1 MLQAL
6 LARQNEPPTSLP
18 SAHNWEDSCV
28 RAKETIE
35 RHLEAYEEHR
45 TKRLRGAV
53 TVDEVPRLVDLIA
66 HRLAVGDAR
75 TIKETLADVP
85 PVILQNNIWR
95 WYAIPYPVL
104 RQTLLRLFHDV
115 AKEGGGSAE
124 FAADVHTN
132 IDEWIFSNE
141 KWLRDGNPVQWR
153 HGLVSLDDAEHVF
166 LDYILTKSERTI
178 TRPGPLPG
186 FELLCEARAAKI
198 SIQPS
203 TAMFKRNFY
212 RMSDGLLQNLD
223 WSNVLVAGGIIL
235 GTLLSSD
242 SSSTHLQDWR
252 SSDIDMY
259 IHGLS
264 PEDANKKIQ
273 HVFDAFSSNL
283 PPGTRTFVVRNMK
296 TITFHAKYPLRR
308 IQIVLKLVESPLEV
322 LLNFDLDICA
332 MGWDGSNVWM
342 LPRAAR
348 ALEIGSSV
356 FTMDLVRGH
365 YLSTRRASQPQRVF
379 KYANRG
385 YGIRFLPSYMAALQ
399 RVLQVPESGG
409 PPVPLD
415 MAGIADDT
423 RRWIDRWLAKSVHY
437 PLHMYTITPR
447 SLPGYS
453 LSGFAMFMRHVS
465 LWEMGQCR
473 RLNVRDDWGP
483 GASSYEERTEAATSP
498 DSEYPWNTGFSF
510 TGYRAHINQLNAAEV
525 EKWVRFDHL
534 ERLIQHGV
542 TSSAQISDA
551 VQRIACAPT
560 LDILLHSGFDIS
572 LPVILPCDFAVYA
585 NDLVSQAQAA
595 AGLKETKLLEPAV
608 RGFFNPLGSRG
619 MDKEGLFFWGVGREL
634 MWQQLDRRIDE
645 VFEAL
650 HAFRRAN
657 TEVDEERQ
665 ASCLLVELSKR
676 ELRGEESDEFLAFVQ
691 WVGKEPI
698 RLVIMTEQDQ

>member
-1 MLQAL
+1 
-6 LARQNEPPTSLP
+6 
-18 SAHNWEDSCV
+18 
-28 RAKETIE
+28 
-35 RHLEAYEEHR
+35 
-45 TKRLRGAV
+45 
-53 TVDEVPRLVDLIA
+53 
-66 HRLAVGDAR
+66 
-75 TIKETLADVP
+75 
-85 PVILQNNIWR
+85 
-95 WYAIPYPVL
+95 
-104 RQTLLRLFHDV
+104 
-115 AKEGGGSAE
+115 
-124 FAADVHTN
+124 
-132 IDEWIFSNE
+132 
-141 KWLRDGNPVQWR
+141 
-153 HGLVSLDDAEHVF
+153 
-166 LDYILTKSERTI
+166 
-178 TRPGPLPG
+178 PG

-212 RMSDGLLQNLD
+212 RMSDGLLRNLD

-242 SSSTHLQDWR
+242 SSPTYVQDWR

-273 HVFDAFSSNL
+273 HVFDTFSSNL

-342 LPRAAR
+342 LPRTAR
-348 ALEIGSSV
+348 ALETGSSV

-365 YLSTRRASQPQRVF
+365 YLSARRASQPQRVF

-399 RVLQVPESGG
+399 RLLQVPESGG

-415 MAGIADDT
+415 MVGIADDT
-423 RRWIDRWLAKSVHY
+423 RCWIDKWLARSFHF
-437 PLHMYTITPR
+437 PLHMGTITPR

-453 LSGFAMFMRHVS
+453 LSGFAMFMRHVT

-473 RLNVRDDWGP
+473 RLKLKPRHLPIPSNNPTNLHAPNINFAMSR
-483 GASSYEERTEAATSP
+483 
-498 DSEYPWNTGFSF
+498 YPWDTAFSF
-510 TGYRAHINQLNAAEV
+510 TGYRAHINQLNAAES
-525 EKWVRFDHL
+525 L
-534 ERLIQHGV
+534 LQHGV

-560 LDILLHSGFDIS
+560 LEILLHSGFDIS

-619 MDKEGLFFWGVGREL
+619 QDKEGLFFWRVGREL

-657 TEVDEERQ
+657 TEVDEEHQ
-665 ASCLLVELSKR
+665 ASRLLVELSKR

-698 RLVIMTEQDQ
+698 RLVIMAEQPEFQ